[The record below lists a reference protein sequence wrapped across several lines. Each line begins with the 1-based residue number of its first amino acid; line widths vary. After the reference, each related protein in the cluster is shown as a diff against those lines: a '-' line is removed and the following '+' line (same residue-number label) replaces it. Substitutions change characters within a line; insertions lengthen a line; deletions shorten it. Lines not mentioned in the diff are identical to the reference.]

1 MEFSLQKRRAFT
13 LVELLVVIAII
24 GVLVA
29 LLLPAVQAAREAAR
43 RSQCSNNLKQLGLA
57 LENYESALGSFPP
70 GRMGC
75 DGAAGYQCT
84 GFNNKI
90 GSIGISGFVALLP
103 FIEQGALH
111 EQIDYTNSPWNAF
124 DTSWV
129 NAANERLFTARPK
142 FIVCPSDN
150 SQPYRENTPS
160 SGKRAATGSY
170 AMVAGSN
177 GPPNGNEI
185 KMTNNGMF
193 LYRTGMRR
201 SDMTDG
207 TSAQMMVGES
217 IENDTAASQNVWT
230 VGSRFQTLR
239 TTKNPLN
246 QKPGTGAF
254 LFNGPGTDNA
264 AFGSKHPAG
273 AQFLFG
279 DGHVSFISN
288 NINLLDYQRLSIR
301 NDGESISSDY

>member
-1 MEFSLQKRRAFT
+1 MTSLSRRHRPAFT

-75 DGAAGYQCT
+75 DGDGSFQCS
-84 GFNNKI
+84 GFNSKP
-90 GSIGISGFVALLP
+90 GDIGISGFVALLP
-103 FIEQGALH
+103 FIEQQGLYNA
-111 EQIDYTNSPWNAF
+111 IDWTVPPWSASDTN
-124 DTSWV
+124 WV
-129 NAANERLFTARPK
+129 NNGQNIQLLNARPK
-142 FIVCPSDN
+142 FLVCPSDN
-150 SQPYRENTPS
+150 SQPFRANMVA
-160 SGKRAATGSY
+160 GKQAATGSY
-170 AMVAGSN
+170 AMVAGTM
-177 GPPNGNEI
+177 GPPNGSDV
-185 KMTNNGMF
+185 KMKNTGMF
-193 LYRTGMRR
+193 LYRTGLRR
-201 SDMTDG
+201 ADMTDG
-207 TSAQMMVGES
+207 TSAQMMIGET
-217 IENDTAASQNVWT
+217 IENHTSASSNVWT
-230 VGSRFQTLR
+230 VGGRFSTLR

-254 LFNGPGTDNA
+254 LNGTENG

-279 DGHVSFISN
+279 DGHVSFIPN
-288 NINLLDYQRLSIR
+288 TINFTDYQRLSNR
-301 NDGESISSDY
+301 SDGESVASEF

>member
-1 MEFSLQKRRAFT
+1 MQRVSNRCRRGFT

-43 RSQCSNNLKQLGLA
+43 RSSCSNNLKQIGIA
-57 LENYESALGSFPP
+57 LENYESTMGCFPP

-75 DGAAGYQCT
+75 DGAGDYQCA

-90 GSIGISGFVALLP
+90 GSIGLSGFVALLP
-103 FIEQGALH
+103 FLEQGALH
-111 EQIDYTNSPWNAF
+111 EQIDYTNSPWNAI

-129 NAANERLFTARPK
+129 NAANELLFTARPK

-150 SQPYRENTPS
+150 SQPFRDGTPA
-160 SGKRAATGSY
+160 SGKRSATGSY

-177 GPPNGNEI
+177 GPPNSSEI
-185 KMTNNGMF
+185 KMRNNGMF
-193 LYRTGMRR
+193 LYRTGLRR
-201 SDMTDG
+201 ADMVDG
-207 TSAQMMVGES
+207 TSAQMMVSET
-217 IENDTAASQNVWT
+217 IDNHTAASQNVWT
-230 VGSRFQTLR
+230 VGGRFSTLR

-254 LFNGPGTDNA
+254 LNGTENG
-264 AFGSKHPAG
+264 AFGSRHPAG
-273 AQFLFG
+273 ALFLFG
-279 DGHVSFISN
+279 DAHVSFLSN
-288 NINLLDYQRLSIR
+288 NINLTDYQRLSIR
-301 NDGESISSDY
+301 DDGQTVSSEY

>member
-1 MEFSLQKRRAFT
+1 MKPISNRPRRGFT

-43 RSQCSNNLKQLGLA
+43 RSSCSNNLKQLGIA
-57 LENYESALGSFPP
+57 LENYESTMGTFPP
-70 GRMGC
+70 GRVGC
-75 DGAAGYQCT
+75 DGASAYQCV

-90 GSIGISGFVALLP
+90 GSIGLSGFVALLP
-103 FIEQGALH
+103 FIEQGPLH
-111 EQIDYTNSPWNAF
+111 EQIDYTNSPWNAI
-124 DTSWV
+124 DSTWI

-150 SQPYRENTPS
+150 SEPFRNEYPAT
-160 SGKRAATGSY
+160 GKRAATGSY
-170 AMVAGSN
+170 GMVAGSN
-177 GPPNGNEI
+177 GPPNSNEI

-193 LYRTGMRR
+193 LYRTGLRR
-201 SDMTDG
+201 ADMTDG
-207 TSAQMMVGES
+207 TSAQMMVGET
-217 IENDTAASQNVWT
+217 IENHSADHQNVWS
-230 VGSRFQTLR
+230 VGGRFSSLR

-254 LFNGPGTDNA
+254 LNNKENG
-264 AFGSKHPAG
+264 AFGSRHPAG

-279 DGHVSFISN
+279 DAHVSFISN
-288 NINLLDYQRLSIR
+288 SINFTDYQRLSIR
-301 NDGESISSDY
+301 NDGQSVGSEY